1 MAFLTQGLPH
11 RLLDHQFRFKFMA
24 KLMVNPMTRRLVVAG
39 WLATTCLAVVA
50 QPANSP
56 TRQPHRSQSE
66 FVVRQA
72 EGAPTVSI
80 GGTVIPYKQVTLA
93 AQLPGRV
100 SYLAGIEGDKFKK
113 GDLLVALDD
122 SELLAKRRALL
133 AQMASADAQLRNA
146 GMQYSREIYSPR
158 SRTPPGGMA
167 VPNLFDQVFTRPME
181 NFMGERSE
189 GAEISADL
197 YASGTQIE
205 QARSALMS
213 LQADLQALDSKLR
226 DARSI
231 APFDG
236 VIVQKSIEVGDT
248 MQPGQPLLTFADVEY
263 LQVDID
269 VPSRLR
275 PGLREGMMINAEVDV
290 THERVPVRVAQI
302 FPMADAQR
310 HTVKVK
316 LDLPQGVAEAGM
328 YVRVMVPDTSAPERG
343 NPVIPASAIRYNG
356 TLPGV
361 YVLDDK
367 GNPALRLV
375 RLGERLPDGMVI
387 VLSGL
392 RPGERIL
399 GDPPAGVAAGW
410 SGGPSSGPGR

>member
-1 MAFLTQGLPH
+1 
-11 RLLDHQFRFKFMA
+11 MA